1 MINTLKVKMSL
12 SNLVG
17 KENVAAFS
25 YILGPISGLVFLV
38 FEKDKFVRFHCLQSI
53 FVVGFLLTLNVVFSF
68 TYIFVSI
75 IPLLSIFTFVVWLIL
90 IYKAWQGDEFVF
102 PVLGGF
108 AKKLS
113 SK

>member
-1 MINTLKVKMSL
+1 MRL
-12 SNLVG
+12 SSIVG
-17 KENVAAFS
+17 KENVAAFA
-25 YILGPISGLVFLV
+25 YVLGPISGLVFLIL
-38 FEKDKFVRFHCLQSI
+38 EKDQFIRFHCLQSI
-53 FVVGFLLTLNVVFSF
+53 FVIGFLLTLNVIFGF

-75 IPLLSIFTFVVWLIL
+75 IPVLSIFTFIVWLVL

-108 AKKLS
+108 AKNLA